1 LRQEVILITEEEIP
15 VEFLA
20 FQWY

>member
-20 FQWY
+20 FEWY